1 MATTLEAFAG
11 AHRHNY
17 CILPTV
23 DVEIL
28 PDIRHCECGE
38 PVSFDQ
44 SIGFWGGW
52 VHTAPDVPDHGR
64 VAVRLRCKYCNSEDQ
79 VRSEMHAWFDATEC
93 DRCGGVDGHAIGD

>member
-17 CILPTV
+17 CTLPTI

-38 PVSFDQ
+38 PVSFEYETHCV
-44 SIGFWGGW
+44 GGRM
-52 VHTAPDVPDHGR
+52 R
-64 VAVRLRCKYCNSEDQ
+64 VARTTLIPDADNAELKSLLQTGLELFQ
-79 VRSEMHAWFDATEC
+79 QHQAHAEHLAHDFP
-93 DRCGGVDGHAIGD
+93 